1 MTKVFLEASFSS
13 GMLLLIR
20 DVMLDRGYSQRTA
33 NQSAYWMSQAFT
45 AVRVMR
51 ALYQGANYTTAL
63 LPLFISTLIYHGLQ
77 KTKLATDQ
85 TANLFSNAASIAVS
99 YWNGVGLFNSIT
111 QWGASLFAT
120 QLVNMGEL
128 AFANRFLMSGLKKKL
143 AQLQDMYTQLNE
155 TLKFFGETEVFGKK
169 IQKKLTQFII
179 RVTKS
184 PKMKHYAE
192 IENYLQLLTALQK
205 TLTEKLEQPY
215 FRSRVRNAL

>member
-1 MTKVFLEASFSS
+1 
-13 GMLLLIR
+13 
-20 DVMLDRGYSQRTA
+20 
-33 NQSAYWMSQAFT
+33 
-45 AVRVMR
+45 
-51 ALYQGANYTTAL
+51 
-63 LPLFISTLIYHGLQ
+63 
-77 KTKLATDQ
+77 
-85 TANLFSNAASIAVS
+85 
-99 YWNGVGLFNSIT
+99 
-111 QWGASLFAT
+111 
-120 QLVNMGEL
+120 
-128 AFANRFLMSGLKKKL
+128 MSGLKKKL